1 MEIVSSTYIHK
12 MFDSVILEAP
22 YGAEYTTICQLD
34 CGFTFGGSWQR
45 KYSYH
50 NGYVTGAKYYTC
62 PNCHLSSNPYDH
74 KICYSINDEK
84 VYPVTA
90 YVEVINYKYF
100 LDLKIRYQG
109 IQLFFDG
116 RKNDHGMCTETLR
129 FDFKK
134 RKATY
139 IDRFRVRHELTVD
152 YIRENEIMP
161 VLKFFGDSYA
171 MTDFNRKFLNKTF
184 KALRVMFEKRLKE
197 TYGYGAKDI
206 YVSPSSTEDN
216 GYHFTM
222 LLNMIL
228 KLSAPDIPSI
238 VSLMRQ
244 YGYWT
249 NAYSMYRYT
258 NIPFEEDVL
267 TATRK
272 GMNFQAALRQS
283 YKSPNSRA
291 LRKCM
296 VDDPLSVIMSDILNL
311 FGDENCRR
319 TILTLQRS
327 YESACPYTGKLH
339 NANDF
344 RKAMK
349 LNTPHSRDMWQ
360 KLIKRFDEPAI
371 LRWLLGEDIRDIAD
385 CVDMYV
391 KLGPKYQDVLWK
403 KRFKLKQFHDEL
415 INLFNKQEYGDVI
428 LPAQPQ
434 LQADV
439 NGMHFMVP
447 KTAADLMTVGK
458 QLKNCVGSYRGRVM
472 QGQTAIVVV
481 TDDDMNPVACL
492 ELATGEKVKKGQPKF
507 NHLVQAKL
515 FANTQLKQNN
525 KIHSTVM
532 QWANQLQIEPHTID
546 VDATVV

>member
-22 YGAEYTTICQLD
+22 YGAEYTTICHLD

-90 YVEVINYKYF
+90 YIEVINYKYF

-116 RKNDHGMCTETLR
+116 KKTDHGMCTETLR

-134 RKATY
+134 RKATF
-139 IDRFRVRHELTVD
+139 IDRFRTRHELTVE

-184 KALRVMFEKRLKE
+184 KALRVTFEKRLKE
-197 TYGYGAKDI
+197 TYGYGTKDI
-206 YVSPSSTEDN
+206 YVSPSATEEN

-228 KLSAPDIPSI
+228 KLSAPDMPGI
-238 VSLMRQ
+238 VNLMRQ
-244 YGYWT
+244 YVYWT
-249 NAYSMYRYT
+249 NAYSLYRYT
-258 NIPFEEDVL
+258 HIPFEEDVL

-296 VDDPLSVIMSDILNL
+296 VDDPLSVYMSDVLNL
-311 FGDENCRR
+311 FSDENCRR
-319 TILTLQRS
+319 TILTLHRG

-344 RKAMK
+344 RKSMK
-349 LNTPHSRDMWQ
+349 LNILHSKEMWQ
-360 KLIKRFDEPAI
+360 KLIKYFGEPVI
-371 LRWLLGEDIRDIAD
+371 LRWLLSEDIYDISD

-391 KLGPKYQDVLWK
+391 KLGPKYQDILWE

-428 LPAQPQ
+428 LPEAPQ

-439 NGMHFMVP
+439 NGMHFIVP
-447 KTAADLMTVGK
+447 KTAADLMTAGK
-458 QLKNCVGSYRGRVM
+458 RLKNCVGSYRDKVM
-472 QGQTAIVVV
+472 KGTTAIVLV
-481 TDDDMNPVACL
+481 TDDAMKPVACL
-492 ELATGEKVKKGQPKF
+492 ELANKGKKKGRQIF
-507 NHLVQAKL
+507 DLVQAKL
-515 FANTQLKQNN
+515 FANEKLKNN
-525 KIHSTVM
+525 VQINSTVM

-546 VDATVV
+546 VEAIVV

>member
-1 MEIVSSTYIHK
+1 

-22 YGAEYTTICQLD
+22 YGAEYTTICHLD

-74 KICYSINDEK
+74 KIYYSINDEK

-116 RKNDHGMCTETLR
+116 RKTDHGMCTETLR

-134 RKATY
+134 RKATF
-139 IDRFRVRHELTVD
+139 IDRFRTRHELTVE

-184 KALRVMFEKRLKE
+184 KALRVTFEKRLKE
-197 TYGYGAKDI
+197 TYGYGTKDI
-206 YVSPSSTEDN
+206 YVSPSATEEN

-228 KLSAPDIPSI
+228 KLSAPDMPGI
-238 VSLMRQ
+238 VNLMRQ
-244 YGYWT
+244 YVYWT
-249 NAYSMYRYT
+249 NAYSLYRYT
-258 NIPFEEDVL
+258 HIPFEEDVL

-296 VDDPLSVIMSDILNL
+296 VDDPLSVYMSDVLNL

-319 TILTLQRS
+319 TILTLHRG

-349 LNTPHSRDMWQ
+349 LNILHSKEMWQ
-360 KLIKRFDEPAI
+360 KLIKYFGEPVI
-371 LRWLLGEDIRDIAD
+371 LRWLLSEDIYDISD

-391 KLGPKYQDVLWK
+391 KLGPKYQDILWE

-428 LPAQPQ
+428 LPEVPQ

-439 NGMHFMVP
+439 NGMHFMIP
-447 KTAADLMTVGK
+447 KTAADLMTAGK
-458 QLKNCVGSYRGRVM
+458 RLKNCVGSYRDRVM
-472 QGQTAIVVV
+472 KGTTAIVLV
-481 TDDDMNPVACL
+481 TDDAMKPVACL
-492 ELATGEKVKKGQPKF
+492 ELANKGKKKGRQIF
-507 NHLVQAKL
+507 DLVQAKL
-515 FANTQLKQNN
+515 FANEKLKNN
-525 KIHSTVM
+525 AQINSTVM

>member
-1 MEIVSSTYIHK
+1 

-22 YGAEYTTICQLD
+22 YGAEYTTICHLD

-90 YVEVINYKYF
+90 YIEVINYKYF

-116 RKNDHGMCTETLR
+116 KKTDHGMCTETLR

-134 RKATY
+134 RKATF
-139 IDRFRVRHELTVD
+139 IDRFRTRHELTVE

-184 KALRVMFEKRLKE
+184 KALRVTFEKRLKE
-197 TYGYGAKDI
+197 TYGYGTKDI
-206 YVSPSSTEDN
+206 YVSPSATEEN

-228 KLSAPDIPSI
+228 KLSAPDMPGI
-238 VSLMRQ
+238 VNLMRQ
-244 YGYWT
+244 YVYWT
-249 NAYSMYRYT
+249 NAYSLYRYT
-258 NIPFEEDVL
+258 HIPFEEDVL

-296 VDDPLSVIMSDILNL
+296 VDDPLSVYMSDVLNL
-311 FGDENCRR
+311 FSDENCRR
-319 TILTLQRS
+319 TILTLHRG

-344 RKAMK
+344 RKSMK
-349 LNTPHSRDMWQ
+349 LNILHSKEMWQ
-360 KLIKRFDEPAI
+360 KLIKYFGEPVI
-371 LRWLLGEDIRDIAD
+371 LRWLLSEDIYDISD

-391 KLGPKYQDVLWK
+391 KLGPKYQDILWE

-428 LPAQPQ
+428 LPEAPQ

-439 NGMHFMVP
+439 NGMHFIVP
-447 KTAADLMTVGK
+447 KTAADLMTAGK
-458 QLKNCVGSYRGRVM
+458 RLKNCVGSYRDKVM
-472 QGQTAIVVV
+472 KGTTAIVLV
-481 TDDDMNPVACL
+481 TDDAMKPVACL
-492 ELATGEKVKKGQPKF
+492 ELANKGKKKGRQIF
-507 NHLVQAKL
+507 DLVQAKL
-515 FANTQLKQNN
+515 FANEKLKNN
-525 KIHSTVM
+525 VQINSTVM

-546 VDATVV
+546 VEAIVV

>member
-22 YGAEYTTICQLD
+22 YDADYTTIHHID
-34 CGFTFGGSWQR
+34 YGFTFGGRWQR

-62 PNCHLSSNPYDH
+62 PNCQTSSNPCDH
-74 KICYSINDEK
+74 KIYYSISDEK

-90 YVEVINYKYF
+90 YVEVINYKHF

-134 RKATY
+134 RKAIF
-139 IDRFRVRHELTVD
+139 IDRFRIRHELTVD

-184 KALRVMFEKRLKE
+184 KALRSMFEKRLKE
-197 TYGYGAKDI
+197 TYGYGTKDV
-206 YVSPSSTEDN
+206 YVAPGATEDN

-228 KLSAPDIPSI
+228 KLSAPDMPSI
-238 VSLMRQ
+238 VGLMRQ
-244 YGYWT
+244 YVHWT
-249 NAYSMYRYT
+249 NAYCLYRYT
-258 NIPFEEDVL
+258 NIPFEDDVL
-267 TATRK
+267 VATRK
-272 GMNFQAALRQS
+272 GMNFQEALRQS
-283 YKSPNSRA
+283 YKAPNSRA

-296 VDDPLSVIMSDILNL
+296 VNDPLSVYMSDVLNL
-311 FGDENCRR
+311 FSDENCRR

-360 KLIKRFDEPAI
+360 KLIKRCGEPSI
-371 LRWLLGEDIRDIAD
+371 LRWLLGEDIRDVED

-391 KLGPKYQDVLWK
+391 KLEPKYRNVLWG
-403 KRFKLKQFHDEL
+403 KRFKLKNFHDEV
-415 INLFNKQEYGDVI
+415 IKIFNKQEYGDVM
-428 LPAQPQ
+428 LPEVPQ

-447 KTAADLMTVGK
+447 RTAADLMTAGK
-458 QLKNCVGSYRGRVM
+458 RLKNCVGSYRDRVM
-472 QGQTAIVVV
+472 KGTTAIVLV
-481 TDDDMNPVACL
+481 TDDAMKPVACL
-492 ELATGEKVKKGQPKF
+492 ELANKGTKKGRQIF
-507 NHLVQAKL
+507 DLVQAKL
-515 FANTQLKQNN
+515 FANEKLKMNAQIN
-525 KIHSTVM
+525 STVM
-532 QWANQLQIEPHTID
+532 KWANQLKIEPHTID

>member
-22 YGAEYTTICQLD
+22 YGAEYTTICHLD

-90 YVEVINYKYF
+90 YIEVINYKYF

-109 IQLFFDG
+109 IQFFFDG
-116 RKNDHGMCTETLR
+116 KKTDHGMCTETLR

-134 RKATY
+134 RKATF
-139 IDRFRVRHELTVD
+139 IDRFRTRHELTVE

-184 KALRVMFEKRLKE
+184 KALRVTFEKRLKE
-197 TYGYGAKDI
+197 TYGYGTKDI
-206 YVSPSSTEDN
+206 YVSPSATEEN

-228 KLSAPDIPSI
+228 KLSAPDMPGI
-238 VSLMRQ
+238 VNLMRQ
-244 YGYWT
+244 YVYWT
-249 NAYSMYRYT
+249 NAYSLYRYT
-258 NIPFEEDVL
+258 HIPFEEDVL

-296 VDDPLSVIMSDILNL
+296 VDDPLSVYMSDVLNL
-311 FGDENCRR
+311 FSDENCRR
-319 TILTLQRS
+319 TILTLHRG

-344 RKAMK
+344 RKSMK
-349 LNTPHSRDMWQ
+349 LNILHSKEMWQ
-360 KLIKRFDEPAI
+360 KLIKYFGEPVI
-371 LRWLLGEDIRDIAD
+371 LRWLLSEDIYDISD

-391 KLGPKYQDVLWK
+391 KLGPKYQDILWE

-428 LPAQPQ
+428 LPEAPQ

-439 NGMHFMVP
+439 NGMHFIVP
-447 KTAADLMTVGK
+447 KTAADLMTAGK
-458 QLKNCVGSYRGRVM
+458 RLKNCVGSYRNRVM
-472 QGQTAIVVV
+472 KGTTAIVLV
-481 TDDDMNPVACL
+481 TDDAMKPVACL
-492 ELATGEKVKKGQPKF
+492 ELANKGKKKGRQIF
-507 NHLVQAKL
+507 DLVQAKL
-515 FANTQLKQNN
+515 FANEMLKKNAHIN
-525 KIHSTVM
+525 STVM
-532 QWANQLQIEPHTID
+532 QWANQLKIEPHTID

>member
-1 MEIVSSTYIHK
+1 

-22 YGAEYTTICQLD
+22 YGAEYTTVHHID

-62 PNCHLSSNPYDH
+62 PNCQTSSNPFDH
-74 KICYSINDEK
+74 KICYSISDEK

-90 YVEVINYKYF
+90 YVEVINYKHF

-134 RKATY
+134 RKAIF
-139 IDRFRVRHELTVD
+139 IDRFRLRHELTVD

-184 KALRVMFEKRLKE
+184 KALRSMFEKRLKE
-197 TYGYGAKDI
+197 TYGYGTKDV
-206 YVSPSSTEDN
+206 YVAPGATEDS

-228 KLSAPDIPSI
+228 KLSAPDMPSI
-238 VSLMRQ
+238 VSLMKQ
-244 YGYWT
+244 YVYWT
-249 NAYSMYRYT
+249 NAYSLYRYT
-258 NIPFEEDVL
+258 NIPFEDDVL
-267 TATRK
+267 AATRK
-272 GMNFQAALRQS
+272 GMNFQEALRQS
-283 YKSPNSRA
+283 YKAPNSRA

-296 VDDPLSVIMSDILNL
+296 VNDPLSVYMSDVLNL
-311 FGDENCRR
+311 FSDENCRR

-349 LNTPHSRDMWQ
+349 LNIPRSKDMWQ
-360 KLIKRFDEPAI
+360 ELIKRCGEPAV
-371 LRWLLGEDIRDIAD
+371 LRWMLSEDIRDIED
-385 CVDMYV
+385 CVDMYT
-391 KLGPKYQDVLWK
+391 KLDAKYQEVLWA
-403 KRFKLKQFHDEL
+403 KRFKLKNFHDEV
-415 INLFNKQEYGDVI
+415 IRIFNKQEYGDVM
-428 LPAQPQ
+428 LPEVPQ

-447 KTAADLMTVGK
+447 RTAADLMTAGK
-458 QLKNCVGSYRGRVM
+458 RLKNCVGSYRDRVM
-472 QGQTAIVVV
+472 KGTTAIVLV
-481 TDDDMNPVACL
+481 TDDAMKPVACL
-492 ELATGEKVKKGQPKF
+492 ELANKGKKKGRQIF
-507 NHLVQAKL
+507 DLVQAKL
-515 FANTQLKQNN
+515 FANEMLKKNTHIN
-525 KIHSTVM
+525 STVM
-532 QWANQLQIEPHTID
+532 QWANQLKIEPHTID

>member
-22 YGAEYTTICQLD
+22 YGAEYTTVHHID

-62 PNCHLSSNPYDH
+62 PNCQTSSNPCDH
-74 KICYSINDEK
+74 KIYYSISDEK

-90 YVEVINYKYF
+90 YVEVINYKHF

-134 RKATY
+134 RKAIF
-139 IDRFRVRHELTVD
+139 IDRFRIRYELTVD

-184 KALRVMFEKRLKE
+184 KALRSMFEKRLKE
-197 TYGYGAKDI
+197 TYGYGAKDV
-206 YVSPSSTEDN
+206 YVAPGATEDN

-228 KLSAPDIPSI
+228 KLSAPDMPSI
-238 VSLMRQ
+238 VSLMKQ
-244 YGYWT
+244 YVYWT
-249 NAYSMYRYT
+249 NAYSLYRYT
-258 NIPFEEDVL
+258 NIPFEDDVL
-267 TATRK
+267 AATRK
-272 GMNFQAALRQS
+272 GMNFQEALRQS
-283 YKSPNSRA
+283 YKAPNSRA

-296 VDDPLSVIMSDILNL
+296 VNDPLSVYMSDVLNL
-311 FGDENCRR
+311 FSDENCRR

-349 LNTPHSRDMWQ
+349 LNIPRSKDMWQ
-360 KLIKRFDEPAI
+360 ELIKRCGEPAV
-371 LRWLLGEDIRDIAD
+371 LRWMLSEDIRDIED
-385 CVDMYV
+385 CVDMYT
-391 KLGPKYQDVLWK
+391 KLDTKYQDVLWA
-403 KRFKLKQFHDEL
+403 KRFKLKNFHDEV
-415 INLFNKQEYGDVI
+415 IIIFNKQEYGDVM
-428 LPAQPQ
+428 LPEVPQ

-447 KTAADLMTVGK
+447 RTAADLMTAGK
-458 QLKNCVGSYRGRVM
+458 RLKNCVGSYRDRVM
-472 QGQTAIVVV
+472 KGTTAIVLV
-481 TDDDMNPVACL
+481 TDDAMKPVACL
-492 ELATGEKVKKGQPKF
+492 ELANKGKKKGRQIF
-507 NHLVQAKL
+507 DLVQAKL
-515 FANTQLKQNN
+515 FANEMLKKNTHIN
-525 KIHSTVM
+525 STVM
-532 QWANQLQIEPHTID
+532 QWANQLKIEPHTID

>member
-12 MFDSVILEAP
+12 MFDSVILEDP
-22 YGAEYTTICQLD
+22 YGAEYTNIHHID
-34 CGFTFGGSWQR
+34 CGFTFWGSWQR

-62 PNCHLSSNPYDH
+62 PNCQTSSNPCDH
-74 KICYSINDEK
+74 KIYYSISDEK

-90 YVEVINYKYF
+90 YVEVINYKHF

-134 RKATY
+134 RKAIF
-139 IDRFRVRHELTVD
+139 IDRFRIRYELTVD

-184 KALRVMFEKRLKE
+184 KALRSMFEKRLKE
-197 TYGYGAKDI
+197 TYGYGANDV
-206 YVSPSSTEDN
+206 YVAPGATEDN

-228 KLSAPDIPSI
+228 KLSAPDMPSI

-244 YGYWT
+244 YVHWT
-249 NAYSMYRYT
+249 NAYCLYRYT
-258 NIPFEEDVL
+258 NIPFEDDVL
-267 TATRK
+267 AATRK
-272 GMNFQAALRQS
+272 GMNFQEALRQS
-283 YKSPNSRA
+283 YKAPNSRA

-296 VDDPLSVIMSDILNL
+296 VNDPLSVYMSDVLNL

-349 LNTPHSRDMWQ
+349 LNTPHSKDMWQ
-360 KLIKRFDEPAI
+360 ELIKRCGEPAV
-371 LRWLLGEDIRDIAD
+371 LRWMLSEDIRDIED
-385 CVDMYV
+385 CVDMYT
-391 KLGPKYQDVLWK
+391 KLDAKYQDVLWT
-403 KRFKLKQFHDEL
+403 KRFKLKNFHDEV
-415 INLFNKQEYGDVI
+415 IKIFNRQEYGDVM
-428 LPAQPQ
+428 LPEVPQ

-447 KTAADLMTVGK
+447 RTAADLMTAGK
-458 QLKNCVGSYRGRVM
+458 RLKNCVGSYRDRVM
-472 QGQTAIVVV
+472 KGTTVIVLV
-481 TDDDMNPVACL
+481 TDDAMKPVACL
-492 ELATGEKVKKGQPKF
+492 ELANKGKKKGRQIF
-507 NHLVQAKL
+507 DLVQAKL
-515 FANTQLKQNN
+515 FANKMLKKNAHIN
-525 KIHSTVM
+525 STVM
-532 QWANQLQIEPHTID
+532 QWANQLKIEPHTID

>member
-1 MEIVSSTYIHK
+1 
-12 MFDSVILEAP
+12 MFDSVILKAP
-22 YGAEYTTICQLD
+22 YGAEYTTICHLD

-90 YVEVINYKYF
+90 HVEVINYKYF

-206 YVSPSSTEDN
+206 YVSPSATEEN

-228 KLSAPDIPSI
+228 KLSAPDMPGI

-244 YGYWT
+244 YAYWT
-249 NAYSMYRYT
+249 NAYSLYRYT
-258 NIPFEEDVL
+258 HIPFEEDVL

-296 VDDPLSVIMSDILNL
+296 VNDPLSVYMSDILNL
-311 FGDENCRR
+311 FSDENCRR

-327 YESACPYTGKLH
+327 YESTCPYTGKLH

-360 KLIKRFDEPAI
+360 KLIERFDEPAI

-391 KLGPKYQDVLWK
+391 KLGPKYQDILWE

-492 ELATGEKVKKGQPKF
+492 ELATGEKIRKGQPKF

>member
-22 YGAEYTTICQLD
+22 YGKEYTTVHHID

-62 PNCHLSSNPYDH
+62 PNCQTSSNPFDH
-74 KICYSINDEK
+74 KIYYSISDEK

-90 YVEVINYKYF
+90 YVEVINYKHF

-134 RKATY
+134 RKAIF
-139 IDRFRVRHELTVD
+139 IDRFRLRHELTVD

-184 KALRVMFEKRLKE
+184 KALRSMFEKRLKE
-197 TYGYGAKDI
+197 TYGYGAKDV
-206 YVSPSSTEDN
+206 YVAPGATEDN

-228 KLSAPDIPSI
+228 KLSAPDMPSI

-244 YGYWT
+244 YVYWT
-249 NAYSMYRYT
+249 NAYSLYRYT
-258 NIPFEEDVL
+258 NIPFEDDVL
-267 TATRK
+267 AATRK
-272 GMNFQAALRQS
+272 GMNFQEALRQS
-283 YKSPNSRA
+283 YKAPNSRA

-296 VDDPLSVIMSDILNL
+296 VNNPLSVYMSDVLNL
-311 FGDENCRR
+311 FSDENCRR

-349 LNTPHSRDMWQ
+349 LNIPRSKDMWQ
-360 KLIKRFDEPAI
+360 ELIKRCGEPAV
-371 LRWLLGEDIRDIAD
+371 LRWMLSEDIRDIED
-385 CVDMYV
+385 CVDMYT
-391 KLGPKYQDVLWK
+391 KLDAKYQDVLWA
-403 KRFKLKQFHDEL
+403 KRFKLKNFHDEV
-415 INLFNKQEYGDVI
+415 IRIFNKQEYGDVM
-428 LPAQPQ
+428 LPEVPQ

-447 KTAADLMTVGK
+447 RTAADLMTAGK
-458 QLKNCVGSYRGRVM
+458 RLKNCVGSYRDRVM
-472 QGQTAIVVV
+472 KGTTAIVLV
-481 TDDDMNPVACL
+481 TDDAMKPVACL
-492 ELATGEKVKKGQPKF
+492 ELANKGKKKGRQIF
-507 NHLVQAKL
+507 DLVQAKL
-515 FANTQLKQNN
+515 FANEMLKENAHIN
-525 KIHSTVM
+525 STVM
-532 QWANQLQIEPHTID
+532 QWANQLKIEPHTID

>member
-12 MFDSVILEAP
+12 MFDSVILEST
-22 YGAEYTTICQLD
+22 YDAEYTTIYHID

-62 PNCHLSSNPYDH
+62 PNCQTSSNPCDH
-74 KICYSINDEK
+74 KIYYSISDEK

-90 YVEVINYKYF
+90 YVEVINYKHF

-134 RKATY
+134 RKAIF
-139 IDRFRVRHELTVD
+139 IDRFRIRYELTVD

-184 KALRVMFEKRLKE
+184 KALRSMFEKRLKE
-197 TYGYGAKDI
+197 TYGYGAKDV
-206 YVSPSSTEDN
+206 YVAPGATEDN

-228 KLSAPDIPSI
+228 KLSAPDMPSI
-238 VSLMRQ
+238 VSLMKQ
-244 YGYWT
+244 YVYWT
-249 NAYSMYRYT
+249 NAYSLYRYT
-258 NIPFEEDVL
+258 NIPFEDDVL
-267 TATRK
+267 AATRK
-272 GMNFQAALRQS
+272 GMNFQEALRQS
-283 YKSPNSRA
+283 YKAPNSRA

-296 VDDPLSVIMSDILNL
+296 VNDPLSVYMSDVLNL
-311 FGDENCRR
+311 FSDENCRR

-349 LNTPHSRDMWQ
+349 LNIPRSKDMWQ
-360 KLIKRFDEPAI
+360 ELIKRCGEPAV
-371 LRWLLGEDIRDIAD
+371 LRWMLSEDIRDIED
-385 CVDMYV
+385 CVDMYT
-391 KLGPKYQDVLWK
+391 KLDTKYQDVLWA
-403 KRFKLKQFHDEL
+403 KRFKLKNFHDEV
-415 INLFNKQEYGDVI
+415 IIIFNKQEYGDVM
-428 LPAQPQ
+428 LPEVPQ

-447 KTAADLMTVGK
+447 RTAADLMTAGK
-458 QLKNCVGSYRGRVM
+458 RLKNCVGSYRDRVM
-472 QGQTAIVVV
+472 KGTTAIVLV
-481 TDDDMNPVACL
+481 TDDAMKPVACL
-492 ELATGEKVKKGQPKF
+492 ELANKGKKKGRQIF
-507 NHLVQAKL
+507 DLVQAKL
-515 FANTQLKQNN
+515 FANEMLKKNTHIN
-525 KIHSTVM
+525 STVM
-532 QWANQLQIEPHTID
+532 QWANQLKIEPHTID

>member
-12 MFDSVILEAP
+12 MFDSVILEVP
-22 YGAEYTTICQLD
+22 YGAEYTTVHHIG
-34 CGFTFGGSWQR
+34 CGFTFGGSWRR

-50 NGYVTGAKYYTC
+50 NGYITGAKYYTC
-62 PNCHLSSNPYDH
+62 PNCQTSSNPFDH
-74 KICYSINDEK
+74 KIYYSISDEK

-134 RKATY
+134 RKAIF
-139 IDRFRVRHELTVD
+139 IDRFRLRHELTVD

-171 MTDFNRKFLNKTF
+171 MTDFNKKFLNKTF
-184 KALRVMFEKRLKE
+184 KALRSMFEKRVKE
-197 TYGYGAKDI
+197 TYGYSTKDVYVAPGA
-206 YVSPSSTEDN
+206 TEDN

-228 KLSAPDIPSI
+228 KLSAPDMPSI

-244 YGYWT
+244 YVYWT
-249 NAYSMYRYT
+249 NAYSLYRYT
-258 NIPFEEDVL
+258 NIPFDDDVL
-267 TATRK
+267 EATRR
-272 GMNFQAALRQS
+272 GMNFQKALRQS
-283 YKSPNSRA
+283 YKAPNSRA

-296 VDDPLSVIMSDILNL
+296 VNDPLSVYMSDVLNL
-311 FGDENCRR
+311 FSDENCRR

-349 LNTPHSRDMWQ
+349 LNTPHSKDMWQ
-360 KLIKRFDEPAI
+360 KLIKRCGEPGI
-371 LRWLLGEDIRDIAD
+371 LRWLLGEDIRDIED

-391 KLGPKYQDVLWK
+391 KLEPKYRDVLWE
-403 KRFKLKQFHDEL
+403 KRFKLKNFHDEV
-415 INLFNKQEYGDVI
+415 IKIFNKQEYGDI
-428 LPAQPQ
+428 MLPEVPQ

-447 KTAADLMTVGK
+447 RTAAELMTAGK
-458 QLKNCVGSYRGRVM
+458 RLKNCVGSYRDRVM
-472 QGQTAIVVV
+472 KGTTAIVLV
-481 TDDDMNPVACL
+481 TDDAMKPVACL
-492 ELATGEKVKKGQPKF
+492 ELANKGKKKGRQIF
-507 NHLVQAKL
+507 DLVQAKL
-515 FANTQLKQNN
+515 FANEMLKKNAHIN
-525 KIHSTVM
+525 STVM
-532 QWANQLQIEPHTID
+532 QWANQLKIEPHTID
-546 VDATVV
+546 VDASVV

>member
-12 MFDSVILEAP
+12 MFDSVILETP
-22 YGAEYTTICQLD
+22 YGAEYTTICHLD

-447 KTAADLMTVGK
+447 KTAADLMTAGK
-458 QLKNCVGSYRGRVM
+458 RLKNCVGSYRDRVM
-472 QGQTAIVVV
+472 KGTTAIVLV
-481 TDDDMNPVACL
+481 TDDAMKPVACL
-492 ELATGEKVKKGQPKF
+492 ELANKGKKKGRQIF
-507 NHLVQAKL
+507 DLVQAKL
-515 FANTQLKQNN
+515 FANEKLKKNAQIN
-525 KIHSTVM
+525 STVM
-532 QWANQLQIEPHTID
+532 QWANQLQIESHTID

>member
-12 MFDSVILEAP
+12 MFDSVILESP
-22 YGAEYTTICQLD
+22 YDVEYTTIHHID
-34 CGFTFGGSWQR
+34 CGFTFGGRWQR

-62 PNCHLSSNPYDH
+62 PNCQTASNPYDH
-74 KICYSINDEK
+74 KIYYSTSDEN

-90 YVEVINYKYF
+90 YVEVINYKHF

-134 RKATY
+134 RKA
-139 IDRFRVRHELTVD
+139 IFINRFRIRYELTVD

-161 VLKFFGDSYA
+161 VLKFFGNSYA

-184 KALRVMFEKRLKE
+184 KALRAMFEKRLKE
-197 TYGYGAKDI
+197 TYGYGTKDV
-206 YVSPSSTEDN
+206 YVAPGATEEN

-228 KLSAPDIPSI
+228 KLSAPDMPSI

-244 YGYWT
+244 YVHWT
-249 NAYSMYRYT
+249 NAYCLYRYT
-258 NIPFEEDVL
+258 NIPFEDDVL
-267 TATRK
+267 VATRK
-272 GMNFQAALRQS
+272 GMNFQEALRQS
-283 YKSPNSRA
+283 YNAPNSRA

-296 VDDPLSVIMSDILNL
+296 VDDPLSVYMSDVLNL
-311 FGDENCRR
+311 FSDENCRR

-327 YESACPYTGKLH
+327 YESTCPYTGKLH

-349 LNTPHSRDMWQ
+349 LKTPHSRDMWQ
-360 KLIKRFDEPAI
+360 KLIKRCGEPSI
-371 LRWLLGEDIRDIAD
+371 LRWLLGEDMRDIED
-385 CVDMYV
+385 CVAMYV
-391 KLGPKYQDVLWK
+391 KLEPKYRDVLWE
-403 KRFKLKQFHDEL
+403 KRFKLKNFHDEV
-415 INLFNKQEYGDVI
+415 INIFNKQEYGDVM
-428 LPAQPQ
+428 LPEVPH

-447 KTAADLMTVGK
+447 KTAADLMTAGK
-458 QLKNCVGSYRGRVM
+458 RLKNCVGSYRDRVM
-472 QGQTAIVVV
+472 KGTTAIVLV
-481 TDDDMNPVACL
+481 TDDAMKPIACL
-492 ELATGEKVKKGQPKF
+492 ELANKGKKKGRQMF
-507 NHLVQAKL
+507 DLVQAKL
-515 FANTQLKQNN
+515 FANEKLKRNAQIN
-525 KIHSTVM
+525 STVM
-532 QWANQLQIEPHTID
+532 QWANQLKIEPHTID

>member
-1 MEIVSSTYIHK
+1 

-22 YGAEYTTICQLD
+22 YGAEYTTVHHID

-62 PNCHLSSNPYDH
+62 PNCQTSSNPCDH
-74 KICYSINDEK
+74 KIYYSISDEK

-90 YVEVINYKYF
+90 YVEVINYKHF

-116 RKNDHGMCTETLR
+116 IKNDHGMCTETLR

-134 RKATY
+134 RKAIF
-139 IDRFRVRHELTVD
+139 IDRFRLRHELTVD

-184 KALRVMFEKRLKE
+184 KALRSMFEKRLKE
-197 TYGYGAKDI
+197 TYGYGAKDV
-206 YVSPSSTEDN
+206 YVAPGATEDN

-228 KLSAPDIPSI
+228 KLSAPDMPSI
-238 VSLMRQ
+238 VSLMKQ
-244 YGYWT
+244 YVYWT
-249 NAYSMYRYT
+249 NAYSLYRYT
-258 NIPFEEDVL
+258 NIPFEDDVL
-267 TATRK
+267 AATRK
-272 GMNFQAALRQS
+272 GMNFQEALRQS
-283 YKSPNSRA
+283 YKAPNSRA

-296 VDDPLSVIMSDILNL
+296 VNNPLSVYMSDVLNL
-311 FGDENCRR
+311 FSDENCRR

-349 LNTPHSRDMWQ
+349 LNTPRSKDMWQ
-360 KLIKRFDEPAI
+360 ELIKRCGEPAV
-371 LRWLLGEDIRDIAD
+371 LRWMLSEDIRDIED
-385 CVDMYV
+385 CVAMYT
-391 KLGPKYQDVLWK
+391 KLDAKYQDVLWG
-403 KRFKLKQFHDEL
+403 KRFKLKNFHDEV
-415 INLFNKQEYGDVI
+415 IRIFNKQEYGDVM
-428 LPAQPQ
+428 LPEVPQ

-447 KTAADLMTVGK
+447 RTAADLMTAGK
-458 QLKNCVGSYRGRVM
+458 RLKNCVGSYRDRVM
-472 QGQTAIVVV
+472 KGTTAIVLV
-481 TDDDMNPVACL
+481 TDDAMKPVACL
-492 ELATGEKVKKGQPKF
+492 ELANKGKKKGRQIF
-507 NHLVQAKL
+507 DLVQAKL
-515 FANTQLKQNN
+515 FANEMLKKNTHIN
-525 KIHSTVM
+525 STVM
-532 QWANQLQIEPHTID
+532 QWANQLKIEPHTID

>member
-1 MEIVSSTYIHK
+1 VEIVSSTYIHK
-12 MFDSVILEAP
+12 MFDSVILETP
-22 YGAEYTTICQLD
+22 YGAEYTTICHLD

-447 KTAADLMTVGK
+447 KTAADLMTAGK
-458 QLKNCVGSYRGRVM
+458 RLKNCVGSYRDRVM
-472 QGQTAIVVV
+472 KGTTAIVLV
-481 TDDDMNPVACL
+481 TDDAMKPVACL
-492 ELATGEKVKKGQPKF
+492 ELANKGKKKGRQIF
-507 NHLVQAKL
+507 DLVQAKL
-515 FANTQLKQNN
+515 FANEKLKKNAQIN
-525 KIHSTVM
+525 STVM
-532 QWANQLQIEPHTID
+532 QWANQLQIESHTID

>member
-22 YGAEYTTICQLD
+22 YGAEYTTVHHID

-62 PNCHLSSNPYDH
+62 PNCQTSSNPFDH
-74 KICYSINDEK
+74 KIYYSISDEK

-90 YVEVINYKYF
+90 YVEVINYKHF

-109 IQLFFDG
+109 IQIFFDG

-134 RKATY
+134 RKAIF
-139 IDRFRVRHELTVD
+139 IDRFRIRYELTVD

-184 KALRVMFEKRLKE
+184 KALRSMFEKRLKE
-197 TYGYGAKDI
+197 TYGYGTKDV
-206 YVSPSSTEDN
+206 YVAPGATEEN

-228 KLSAPDIPSI
+228 KLSAPDMPSI

-244 YGYWT
+244 YVHWT
-249 NAYSMYRYT
+249 NAYSLYRYT

-283 YKSPNSRA
+283 YKAPNSRS
-291 LRKCM
+291 LRKRM
-296 VDDPLSVIMSDILNL
+296 VDDPLSVYMTDVLNL
-311 FGDENCRR
+311 FSDENCRR

-339 NANDF
+339 NATDF

-349 LNTPHSRDMWQ
+349 LNTSYSKDMWQ
-360 KLIKRFDEPAI
+360 KLIKRCGETAV
-371 LRWLLGEDIRDIAD
+371 LRWMLSEDIRDVED

-391 KLGPKYQDVLWK
+391 KLEPKYRDALWE
-403 KRFKLKQFHDEL
+403 KRFKLKNFHDEV
-415 INLFNKQEYGDVI
+415 INIFNKQEYGDVI

-434 LQADV
+434 LQADM

-458 QLKNCVGSYRGRVM
+458 RLKNCVGSYRDRVM
-472 QGQTAIVVV
+472 KGTTAIVVV
-481 TDDDMNPVACL
+481 TDDAMKPVACL
-492 ELATGEKVKKGQPKF
+492 ELDNKGKKKGRQIF
-507 NHLVQAKL
+507 DLVQAKL
-515 FANTQLKQNN
+515 FANEELKKNAQIN
-525 KIHSTVM
+525 STVM

>member
-12 MFDSVILEAP
+12 MFDSVILEVP
-22 YGAEYTTICQLD
+22 YGAGYTTIHHID

-62 PNCHLSSNPYDH
+62 PNCQTSSNPYDH
-74 KICYSINDEK
+74 KIYYSISDEK

-90 YVEVINYKYF
+90 HVEVINYKHF

-134 RKATY
+134 RKAIF
-139 IDRFRVRHELTVD
+139 IDRFRIRYELTVD

-184 KALRVMFEKRLKE
+184 KALRSMFEKRLKE
-197 TYGYGAKDI
+197 TYGYGAKDV
-206 YVSPSSTEDN
+206 YVAPGATEDN

-228 KLSAPDIPSI
+228 KLSAPDMPSI

-244 YGYWT
+244 YVHWT
-249 NAYSMYRYT
+249 NAYYLYRYT
-258 NIPFEEDVL
+258 NIPFEDDVL
-267 TATRK
+267 AATRK
-272 GMNFQAALRQS
+272 GMNFQEALRQS
-283 YKSPNSRA
+283 YKAPNSRA

-296 VDDPLSVIMSDILNL
+296 VNDPLSVYMSDVLNL

-349 LNTPHSRDMWQ
+349 LNTPHSKDMWQ
-360 KLIKRFDEPAI
+360 ELIKRCGEPAV
-371 LRWLLGEDIRDIAD
+371 LRWMLSEDIRDIED
-385 CVDMYV
+385 CVDMYT
-391 KLGPKYQDVLWK
+391 KLDAKYQDVLWT
-403 KRFKLKQFHDEL
+403 KRFKLKNFHDEV
-415 INLFNKQEYGDVI
+415 IKIFNRQEYGDVM
-428 LPAQPQ
+428 LPEVPQ

-439 NGMHFMVP
+439 NGMYFMVP
-447 KTAADLMTVGK
+447 RTAADLMTAGK
-458 QLKNCVGSYRGRVM
+458 RLKNCVGSYRDRVM
-472 QGQTAIVVV
+472 KGTTAIVLV
-481 TDDDMNPVACL
+481 TDDAMKPVACL
-492 ELATGEKVKKGQPKF
+492 ELANKGKKKGRQIF
-507 NHLVQAKL
+507 DLVQAKL
-515 FANTQLKQNN
+515 FANEMLKKNAHIN
-525 KIHSTVM
+525 STVM
-532 QWANQLQIEPHTID
+532 QWANQLKIEPHTID

>member
-22 YGAEYTTICQLD
+22 YDAEYTTICHLD
-34 CGFTFGGSWQR
+34 CGFTFGGSWWR

-100 LDLKIRYQG
+100 LDLKIKYQG

-197 TYGYGAKDI
+197 TYGYGTKDI
-206 YVSPSSTEDN
+206 YVSPSATEEN

-228 KLSAPDIPSI
+228 KLSAPDMPGI
-238 VSLMRQ
+238 VNLMRQ
-244 YGYWT
+244 YVYWT
-249 NAYSMYRYT
+249 NAYSLYRYT
-258 NIPFEEDVL
+258 HIPFEEDVL

-296 VDDPLSVIMSDILNL
+296 VDDPLSVYMSDVLNL
-311 FGDENCRR
+311 FSDENCRR
-319 TILTLQRS
+319 TILTLHRG

-344 RKAMK
+344 RKSMK
-349 LNTPHSRDMWQ
+349 LNILHSKEMWQ
-360 KLIKRFDEPAI
+360 KLIKYFGEPVI
-371 LRWLLGEDIRDIAD
+371 LRWLLSEDIYDISD

-391 KLGPKYQDVLWK
+391 KLGPKYQDILWE

-428 LPAQPQ
+428 LPEAPQ

-439 NGMHFMVP
+439 NGMHFIVP
-447 KTAADLMTVGK
+447 KTAADLMTAGK
-458 QLKNCVGSYRGRVM
+458 RLKNCVGSYRDKVM
-472 QGQTAIVVV
+472 KGTTAIVLV
-481 TDDDMNPVACL
+481 TDDAMKPVACL
-492 ELATGEKVKKGQPKF
+492 ELANKGKKKGRQIF
-507 NHLVQAKL
+507 DLVQAKL
-515 FANTQLKQNN
+515 FANEKLKNN
-525 KIHSTVM
+525 VQINSTVM

-546 VDATVV
+546 VEAIVV

>member
-12 MFDSVILEAP
+12 MFDSIILEVP
-22 YGAEYTTICQLD
+22 YGAEYTTVHHID

-62 PNCHLSSNPYDH
+62 PNCQTSSNPCDH
-74 KICYSINDEK
+74 KIYYSISDEK

-90 YVEVINYKYF
+90 YVEVINYKHF
-100 LDLKIRYQG
+100 LDLKIRYQA

-134 RKATY
+134 RKAIF
-139 IDRFRVRHELTVD
+139 IDRFRLRHELTVD

-184 KALRVMFEKRLKE
+184 KALRSMFEKRLKK
-197 TYGYGAKDI
+197 TYGYGTKDV
-206 YVSPSSTEDN
+206 YVAPGATEDN

-228 KLSAPDIPSI
+228 KLSAPDMPSI
-238 VSLMRQ
+238 VSLMKQ
-244 YGYWT
+244 YVYWT
-249 NAYSMYRYT
+249 NAYCLYRYT
-258 NIPFEEDVL
+258 NIPFEDDVL
-267 TATRK
+267 AATRK
-272 GMNFQAALRQS
+272 GMNFQEALRQS
-283 YKSPNSRA
+283 YKAPNSRA

-296 VDDPLSVIMSDILNL
+296 VNDPLSVYMSDVLNL
-311 FGDENCRR
+311 FSDENCRR

-349 LNTPHSRDMWQ
+349 LNIPRSKDMWQ
-360 KLIKRFDEPAI
+360 ELIKRCGEPAV
-371 LRWLLGEDIRDIAD
+371 LRWMLSEDIRDIED
-385 CVDMYV
+385 CVDMYT
-391 KLGPKYQDVLWK
+391 KLDAKYQDVLWA
-403 KRFKLKQFHDEL
+403 KRFKLKNFHDEVMN
-415 INLFNKQEYGDVI
+415 IFNKQEYGDVI

-434 LQADV
+434 LQADM
-439 NGMHFMVP
+439 NGMHFLVP
-447 KTAADLMTVGK
+447 KTAADLMTAGK
-458 QLKNCVGSYRGRVM
+458 RLKNCVGSYRDRVM
-472 QGQTAIVVV
+472 KGQTAIVVV
-481 TDDDMNPVACL
+481 TDDALKPVACL
-492 ELATGEKVKKGQPKF
+492 ELANKGTKKGRPIF
-507 NHLVQAKL
+507 DLVQAKL
-515 FANTQLKQNN
+515 FANETLKKNAHIN
-525 KIHSTVM
+525 STVM
-532 QWANQLQIEPHTID
+532 QWANQLKIEPHTID

>member
-22 YGAEYTTICQLD
+22 YDAEYTTICHLD

-74 KICYSINDEK
+74 KICYSVNDEK

-116 RKNDHGMCTETLR
+116 RKIDHGMCTETLR

-161 VLKFFGDSYA
+161 VLKFFGNSYA

-206 YVSPSSTEDN
+206 YVSPSATEEN

-228 KLSAPDIPSI
+228 KLSAPDMPGI
-238 VSLMRQ
+238 VSLIRQ
-244 YGYWT
+244 YVYWT
-249 NAYSMYRYT
+249 NAYSLYRYT
-258 NIPFEEDVL
+258 HIPFEEDVL

-296 VDDPLSVIMSDILNL
+296 VDDPLSVIMSDVLNL

-349 LNTPHSRDMWQ
+349 LNILHSKEMWQ
-360 KLIKRFDEPAI
+360 KLIKRFGEPAI
-371 LRWLLGEDIRDIAD
+371 LRWLLGEDIHDIAD

-391 KLGPKYQDVLWK
+391 KLGPKYQDILWK

-492 ELATGEKVKKGQPKF
+492 ELATGEKVRKGQPKF

-525 KIHSTVM
+525 KINSTVM

>member
-22 YGAEYTTICQLD
+22 YDAEYTTICHLD

-391 KLGPKYQDVLWK
+391 KLGPKYQDILWK

>member
-12 MFDSVILEAP
+12 MFDSVILEFP
-22 YGAEYTTICQLD
+22 YGAEYTTIHHID

-62 PNCHLSSNPYDH
+62 PNCQTSSNPYDH
-74 KICYSINDEK
+74 KIYYSISDEK

-90 YVEVINYKYF
+90 HVEVINYKHF

-134 RKATY
+134 RKAIF
-139 IDRFRVRHELTVD
+139 IDRFRIRYELTVD

-184 KALRVMFEKRLKE
+184 KALRSMFEKRLKE
-197 TYGYGAKDI
+197 TYGYGTKDV
-206 YVSPSSTEDN
+206 YVAPGATEDS

-228 KLSAPDIPSI
+228 KLSAPDMPSI
-238 VSLMRQ
+238 VSLMKQ
-244 YGYWT
+244 YVYWT
-249 NAYSMYRYT
+249 NAYSLYRYT
-258 NIPFEEDVL
+258 NIPFEDDVL
-267 TATRK
+267 AATRK
-272 GMNFQAALRQS
+272 GMNFQEALRQS
-283 YKSPNSRA
+283 YKAPNSRA

-296 VDDPLSVIMSDILNL
+296 VNDPLSVYMSDVLNL
-311 FGDENCRR
+311 FSDENCRR

-349 LNTPHSRDMWQ
+349 LNIPRSKDMWQ
-360 KLIKRFDEPAI
+360 ELIKRCGEPAV
-371 LRWLLGEDIRDIAD
+371 LRWMLSEDIRDIKD
-385 CVDMYV
+385 CVDMYT
-391 KLGPKYQDVLWK
+391 KLDAKYQEVLWA
-403 KRFKLKQFHDEL
+403 KRFKLKNFHDEV
-415 INLFNKQEYGDVI
+415 IRIFNKQEYGDVM
-428 LPAQPQ
+428 LPEVPQ

-447 KTAADLMTVGK
+447 RTAADLMIAGK
-458 QLKNCVGSYRGRVM
+458 RLKNCVGSYRDRVM
-472 QGQTAIVVV
+472 KGTTAIVLV
-481 TDDDMNPVACL
+481 TDDAMKPVACL
-492 ELATGEKVKKGQPKF
+492 ELANKGKKKGRQIF
-507 NHLVQAKL
+507 DLVQAKL
-515 FANTQLKQNN
+515 FANEMLKKNTHIN
-525 KIHSTVM
+525 STVM
-532 QWANQLQIEPHTID
+532 QWANQLKIEPHTID

>member
-1 MEIVSSTYIHK
+1 
-12 MFDSVILEAP
+12 
-22 YGAEYTTICQLD
+22 
-34 CGFTFGGSWQR
+34 
-45 KYSYH
+45 
-50 NGYVTGAKYYTC
+50 
-62 PNCHLSSNPYDH
+62 
-74 KICYSINDEK
+74 
-84 VYPVTA
+84 
-90 YVEVINYKYF
+90 
-100 LDLKIRYQG
+100 
-109 IQLFFDG
+109 
-116 RKNDHGMCTETLR
+116 
-129 FDFKK
+129 
-134 RKATY
+134 
-139 IDRFRVRHELTVD
+139 
-152 YIRENEIMP
+152 MP

-206 YVSPSSTEDN
+206 YVSPSATEEN

-228 KLSAPDIPSI
+228 KLSAPDMPGI

-244 YGYWT
+244 YVYWT
-249 NAYSMYRYT
+249 NAYSLYRYT
-258 NIPFEEDVL
+258 HIPFEEDVL

-296 VDDPLSVIMSDILNL
+296 VDDPLSVYMSDILNL
-311 FGDENCRR
+311 FSDENCRR

-360 KLIKRFDEPAI
+360 KLIERFDEPAI

-391 KLGPKYQDVLWK
+391 KLGPKYQDVLWE

-492 ELATGEKVKKGQPKF
+492 ELATGGKIRKGQPKF

>member
-22 YGAEYTTICQLD
+22 YDAEYTTICHLD

-267 TATRK
+267 IATRK

-391 KLGPKYQDVLWK
+391 KLGPKYQDILWK

>member
-22 YGAEYTTICQLD
+22 YDAEYTTICHLD

-84 VYPVTA
+84 VYPVAA

-116 RKNDHGMCTETLR
+116 RKSDHGMCTETLR

-161 VLKFFGDSYA
+161 VLRFFGSSYA

-296 VDDPLSVIMSDILNL
+296 VDDPLSVIMSDVLNL
-311 FGDENCRR
+311 FSDENCRR

-349 LNTPHSRDMWQ
+349 LNILHSKEMWQ
-360 KLIKRFDEPAI
+360 KLIKRFGEPSI

-391 KLGPKYQDVLWK
+391 KLGPKYHDILWR

-447 KTAADLMTVGK
+447 KTAADLMTIGK

>member
-22 YGAEYTTICQLD
+22 YGAEYTTVHHID

-62 PNCHLSSNPYDH
+62 PNCQTSSNPCDH
-74 KICYSINDEK
+74 KIYYSISDEK

-90 YVEVINYKYF
+90 YVEVINYKHF

-134 RKATY
+134 RKAIF
-139 IDRFRVRHELTVD
+139 IDRFRIRYDLTVD
-152 YIRENEIMP
+152 YLRENEIMP

-184 KALRVMFEKRLKE
+184 KALRSMFEKRLKA
-197 TYGYGAKDI
+197 TYGYGAKDV
-206 YVSPSSTEDN
+206 YVAPGATEDN

-228 KLSAPDIPSI
+228 KLSAPDMPNI
-238 VSLMRQ
+238 VSLMKQ
-244 YGYWT
+244 YVYWT
-249 NAYSMYRYT
+249 NAYCLYRYT
-258 NIPFEEDVL
+258 NIPFEDDVL
-267 TATRK
+267 AATRK
-272 GMNFQAALRQS
+272 GMNFQEALRQS
-283 YKSPNSRA
+283 YKAPNSRA

-296 VDDPLSVIMSDILNL
+296 VNDPLSVYMSDVLNL
-311 FGDENCRR
+311 FSDENCRR

-349 LNTPHSRDMWQ
+349 LNIPRSKDMWQ
-360 KLIKRFDEPAI
+360 ELIKRCGEPAV
-371 LRWLLGEDIRDIAD
+371 LRWMLSEDIRDIED
-385 CVDMYV
+385 CVDMYT
-391 KLGPKYQDVLWK
+391 KLDAKYQDVLWA
-403 KRFKLKQFHDEL
+403 KRFKLKNFHDVVVN
-415 INLFNKQEYGDVI
+415 IYNKQEYGDVM
-428 LPAQPQ
+428 LPEVPQ

-447 KTAADLMTVGK
+447 RTAADLMTAGK
-458 QLKNCVGSYRGRVM
+458 RLKNCVGSYRDRVM
-472 QGQTAIVVV
+472 KGTTAIVLV
-481 TDDDMNPVACL
+481 TDDAMKPVACL
-492 ELATGEKVKKGQPKF
+492 ELANKGKKKGRQIF
-507 NHLVQAKL
+507 DLVQAKL
-515 FANTQLKQNN
+515 FANEMLKKNTHIN
-525 KIHSTVM
+525 STVM
-532 QWANQLQIEPHTID
+532 QWANQLKIEPHTID

>member
-1 MEIVSSTYIHK
+1 
-12 MFDSVILEAP
+12 MFDSVILEVP
-22 YGAEYTTICQLD
+22 YGAEYTTVHHID

-62 PNCHLSSNPYDH
+62 PNCQTSSNPFDH
-74 KICYSINDEK
+74 KICYSISDEK

-90 YVEVINYKYF
+90 YVEVINYKHF

-134 RKATY
+134 RKAIF
-139 IDRFRVRHELTVD
+139 IDRFRLRHELTVD

-161 VLKFFGDSYA
+161 VLKFFGNSYA
-171 MTDFNRKFLNKTF
+171 MADSNRKFLNKTF
-184 KALRVMFEKRLKE
+184 KALRSMFEKRLKE
-197 TYGYGAKDI
+197 TYGYGTKDV
-206 YVSPSSTEDN
+206 YVAPGATEDN

-228 KLSAPDIPSI
+228 KLSAPDMPSI

-244 YGYWT
+244 YVYWT
-249 NAYSMYRYT
+249 NAYSLYRYT
-258 NIPFEEDVL
+258 NIPFEDDVL

-272 GMNFQAALRQS
+272 GMNFQEALRQS
-283 YKSPNSRA
+283 YKAPNSRA

-296 VDDPLSVIMSDILNL
+296 VNDPLSVYMSDVLNL
-311 FGDENCRR
+311 FSDENCRR

-349 LNTPHSRDMWQ
+349 LNTPRSKDLWQ
-360 KLIKRFDEPAI
+360 ELIKRCGEPAV
-371 LRWLLGEDIRDIAD
+371 LRWMLSEDIRDIED
-385 CVDMYV
+385 CVDMYT
-391 KLGPKYQDVLWK
+391 KFDAKYQDVLWA
-403 KRFKLKQFHDEL
+403 KRFKLKNFHDEV
-415 INLFNKQEYGDVI
+415 IEIFNKQEYGDVM
-428 LPAQPQ
+428 LPEVPQ
-434 LQADV
+434 LQADI

-447 KTAADLMTVGK
+447 RTAADLMTAGK
-458 QLKNCVGSYRGRVM
+458 RLKNCVGSYRNRVM
-472 QGQTAIVVV
+472 KGSTAIVLV
-481 TDDDMNPVACL
+481 TDDAMKPVACL
-492 ELATGEKVKKGQPKF
+492 ELANKGKKKGRQIF
-507 NHLVQAKL
+507 DLVQAKL
-515 FANTQLKQNN
+515 FANEMLKKNAHIN
-525 KIHSTVM
+525 STVM
-532 QWANQLQIEPHTID
+532 QWANQLKIEPHTID
-546 VDATVV
+546 VDASVV

>member
-22 YGAEYTTICQLD
+22 YDAEYTTICHLD

-74 KICYSINDEK
+74 KICYSVNDEK

-116 RKNDHGMCTETLR
+116 RKIDHGMCTETLR

-152 YIRENEIMP
+152 YICENEIMP
-161 VLKFFGDSYA
+161 VLKFFGNSYA

-197 TYGYGAKDI
+197 TYGYMAKDI
-206 YVSPSSTEDN
+206 YVSPSATEEN

-296 VDDPLSVIMSDILNL
+296 VDDPLSVIMSDVLNL

-349 LNTPHSRDMWQ
+349 LNILHSKEMWQ
-360 KLIKRFDEPAI
+360 KLIKRFGEPAI

-391 KLGPKYQDVLWK
+391 KLGPKYHDILWE
-403 KRFKLKQFHDEL
+403 KRFKLKKFHDEL

>member
-12 MFDSVILEAP
+12 MFDSVILEVP
-22 YGAEYTTICQLD
+22 YGAEYTTICHLD

-206 YVSPSSTEDN
+206 YVSPSATEEN

-228 KLSAPDIPSI
+228 KLSAPDMPGI

-244 YGYWT
+244 YAYWT
-249 NAYSMYRYT
+249 NAYSLYRYT
-258 NIPFEEDVL
+258 HIPFEEDVL

-296 VDDPLSVIMSDILNL
+296 VNDPLSVYMSDILNL
-311 FGDENCRR
+311 FSDENCRR

-360 KLIKRFDEPAI
+360 NLIARFDEPAI

-391 KLGPKYQDVLWK
+391 KLGPKYQDVLWE

-415 INLFNKQEYGDVI
+415 INLFNKQEYGDII

-492 ELATGEKVKKGQPKF
+492 ELTTGEKVKKGQPKF

-525 KIHSTVM
+525 KIHSAVM
-532 QWANQLQIEPHTID
+532 QWANQLQIEPYTID

>member
-22 YGAEYTTICQLD
+22 YGAEYTTICHLD

-90 YVEVINYKYF
+90 YIEVINYKYF

-116 RKNDHGMCTETLR
+116 KKTDHGMCTETLR

-134 RKATY
+134 RKATF
-139 IDRFRVRHELTVD
+139 IDRFRTRHELTVE

-184 KALRVMFEKRLKE
+184 KALRVTFEKRLKE
-197 TYGYGAKDI
+197 TYGYGTKDI
-206 YVSPSSTEDN
+206 YVSPSATEEN

-228 KLSAPDIPSI
+228 KLSAPDMPGI
-238 VSLMRQ
+238 VNLMRQ
-244 YGYWT
+244 YVYWT
-249 NAYSMYRYT
+249 NAYSLYRYT
-258 NIPFEEDVL
+258 HIPFEEDVL

-296 VDDPLSVIMSDILNL
+296 VDDPLSVYMSDVLNL
-311 FGDENCRR
+311 FSDENCRR
-319 TILTLQRS
+319 TILTLHRG

-360 KLIKRFDEPAI
+360 KLIERFDEPAI

-391 KLGPKYQDVLWK
+391 KLGPKYQDVLWE

-492 ELATGEKVKKGQPKF
+492 ELATGKKIRKGQPKF

-532 QWANQLQIEPHTID
+532 QWANKLQIEPHTID

>member
-12 MFDSVILEAP
+12 MFDSVILEAL
-22 YGAEYTTICQLD
+22 YDAEYTTIHHID
-34 CGFTFGGSWQR
+34 CGFTFGGRWKR
-45 KYSYH
+45 KYSYQS
-50 NGYVTGAKYYTC
+50 GYVTGAKYYTC
-62 PNCHLSSNPYDH
+62 PNCQTSSNPYDH
-74 KICYSINDEK
+74 KIYYSISDEK

-90 YVEVINYKYF
+90 YVEVINYKHF

-134 RKATY
+134 RKAIF
-139 IDRFRVRHELTVD
+139 IDRFRIRHELTVG

-184 KALRVMFEKRLKE
+184 KALRAMFEKRLKE
-197 TYGYGAKDI
+197 TYGYGTKDV
-206 YVSPSSTEDN
+206 YVAPGATEEN

-228 KLSAPDIPSI
+228 KLSAPDMPSI
-238 VSLMRQ
+238 VTLMRQ
-244 YGYWT
+244 YVHWT
-249 NAYSMYRYT
+249 NAYCLYRYT
-258 NIPFEEDVL
+258 NIPFEDDVL
-267 TATRK
+267 VATRK
-272 GMNFQAALRQS
+272 GMNFQEALRQS
-283 YKSPNSRA
+283 YNAPNSRA

-296 VDDPLSVIMSDILNL
+296 VDDPLSVYMSDVLNL
-311 FGDENCRR
+311 FNDENCRR

-349 LNTPHSRDMWQ
+349 LNTPHSKSMWQ
-360 KLIKRFDEPAI
+360 KLIKRCGEPSI
-371 LRWLLGEDIRDIAD
+371 LRWLLGEDIRDVED

-391 KLGPKYQDVLWK
+391 KLESKYRDALWG
-403 KRFKLKQFHDEL
+403 KRFKLKNFHDEVMN
-415 INLFNKQEYGDVI
+415 IFNKQEYGDVM
-428 LPAQPQ
+428 LPEVPQ
-434 LQADV
+434 LQANV

-447 KTAADLMTVGK
+447 KTAADLMTAGK
-458 QLKNCVGSYRGRVM
+458 RLKNCVGSYRDRVM
-472 QGQTAIVVV
+472 KGTTAIVLV
-481 TDDDMNPVACL
+481 TDDAMKPVACL
-492 ELATGEKVKKGQPKF
+492 ELANKGTKKGRPIF
-507 NHLVQAKL
+507 DLVQAKL
-515 FANTQLKQNN
+515 FANETLKKNAHIN
-525 KIHSTVM
+525 STVM
-532 QWANQLQIEPHTID
+532 QWANQLKIEPHTID
-546 VDATVV
+546 VDASVV

>member
-12 MFDSVILEAP
+12 MFDSVILETP
-22 YGAEYTTICQLD
+22 YGAEYTTVHHID

-62 PNCHLSSNPYDH
+62 PNCQTSSNPFDH
-74 KICYSINDEK
+74 KIYYSISDEK

-90 YVEVINYKYF
+90 YVEVINYKHF

-134 RKATY
+134 RKAIF
-139 IDRFRVRHELTVD
+139 IDRFRIRYELTVD

-184 KALRVMFEKRLKE
+184 KALRSMFEKRLKE
-197 TYGYGAKDI
+197 TYGYGAKDV
-206 YVSPSSTEDN
+206 YVAPGATEDN

-228 KLSAPDIPSI
+228 KLSAPDMPSI
-238 VSLMRQ
+238 VSLMKQ
-244 YGYWT
+244 YVYWT
-249 NAYSMYRYT
+249 NAYCLYRYT
-258 NIPFEEDVL
+258 NIPFEDDVL
-267 TATRK
+267 AATRK
-272 GMNFQAALRQS
+272 GMNFQEALRQS
-283 YKSPNSRA
+283 YKAPNSRA

-296 VDDPLSVIMSDILNL
+296 VNDPLSVYMSDVLNL
-311 FGDENCRR
+311 FSDENCRR

-349 LNTPHSRDMWQ
+349 LNIPRSKDMWQ
-360 KLIKRFDEPAI
+360 ELIKRCGEPAV
-371 LRWLLGEDIRDIAD
+371 LRWMLSEDIRDIED
-385 CVDMYV
+385 CVDMYT
-391 KLGPKYQDVLWK
+391 KLDAKYQDVLWA
-403 KRFKLKQFHDEL
+403 KRFKLKNFHDEV
-415 INLFNKQEYGDVI
+415 IRIFNKQEYGDVM
-428 LPAQPQ
+428 LPEVPQ

-447 KTAADLMTVGK
+447 RTAADLMTAGK
-458 QLKNCVGSYRGRVM
+458 RLKNCVGSYRDRVM
-472 QGQTAIVVV
+472 KGTTAIVLV
-481 TDDDMNPVACL
+481 TDDAMKPVACL
-492 ELATGEKVKKGQPKF
+492 ELANKGKKKGRQIF
-507 NHLVQAKL
+507 DLVQAKL
-515 FANTQLKQNN
+515 FANEMLKKNTHIN
-525 KIHSTVM
+525 STVM
-532 QWANQLQIEPHTID
+532 QWANQLKIEPHTID